1 MMAVFAAEVGADVA
15 MRTAAATK
23 ANLALL
29 AVVEFRRQAGQRVN
43 AVVVGDATK
52 EMRPTRMQDCP
63 AESDRPVVS
72 SAARRFGAHQAGS
85 GSLC

>member
-1 MMAVFAAEVGADVA
+1 MAVFAAEVGADVA

-63 AESDRPVVS
+63 AESDRPGELCGEEVW
-72 SAARRFGAHQAGS
+72 GAPAGS